1 MCVIDSG
8 VLCVAPQYLGGQ
20 TPPNIQDKIKQLLY
34 SWKVGL
40 PQEPKIQE
48 AYEML
53 KREGMLVTESAS
65 YRFLSILMS
74 GGYESATFP

>member
-8 VLCVAPQYLGGQ
+8 VLLPQYLGSQ
-20 TPPNIQDKIKQLLY
+20 TLPNIQDKIKQLLY

-53 KREGMLVTESAS
+53 KREGTLVTESVFYPFS
-65 YRFLSILMS
+65 
-74 GGYESATFP
+74 

>member
-8 VLCVAPQYLGGQ
+8 VLFPQYLGGQ

-53 KREGMLVTESAS
+53 KREGTLVTESL
-65 YRFLSILMS
+65 YCTLSILLS
-74 GGYESATFP
+74 RDYESATFP